1 MTTESTPPPLRSA
14 SIRLTRAG
22 LLVLLPFVI
31 AAGALG
37 LRLQG
42 IDWDGGNFYH
52 PDERSIYM
60 RVDCMYRTLTDAP
73 GWQACANRD
82 FPLDTPGF
90 PSISTFFDKDASP
103 LNPHWFPLGTIIIY
117 LLVGVRFVLDAL
129 MDQVRLQDLATA
141 GRTIAAFVDAGSV
154 LLMYFL
160 GARLFGRPV
169 GLLAAVLLALSVIN
183 IQITHFYRP
192 ESFVVLLALGS
203 FWWML
208 NVLER
213 GRLRDHVG
221 LGLLIGTTFA
231 FRGSSVP
238 MLAPLAI
245 TYGVVAWRAWRSSEP
260 EAPVARLAPTV
271 RRAALAAGVALAAF
285 VVLQPYAIL
294 DFYKYVGDLAW
305 EAGIA
310 RTAGQVPYTVQ
321 YVGTPRTGLYEFQ
334 QTVVWA
340 LGVPLGLVAWAG
352 LGLSVARGLRRPRTA
367 EWLLVSW
374 VVVLILIIVPFFEV
388 KFLRY
393 IAPVLPVMVLLGSRW
408 LVEAHSWARARS
420 SVLARAVI
428 AGIAAIALA
437 TGFYA
442 LAFVSSYG
450 QDHPGVQA
458 SAWMNANA
466 APGSVVLTDNHWDEG
481 FGDLGRFSV
490 SQLPM
495 YEGDTRAKLQRI
507 ADDVADA
514 DYIMAYSN
522 RPWGSIARLPE
533 RYPFSAAYYRALFSG
548 ELGYELVQAF
558 ARYPTLAGVSFVH
571 DPFTRAGLPEPA
583 VLPGIEPSALALDLG
598 WADENVVNYDRPL
611 VLVWRNVEE
620 LTSREIVA
628 LLVLGGEAV
637 PETAMLAAAAWD
649 EQRAGG
655 TWTEIFSEGGLN
667 GAAPWLVW
675 LLAVELIFLAALP
688 LAARVMRR
696 LPDRGVVLA
705 RPLGLLLV
713 AWIVWMG
720 ASTGL
725 WAFSRG
731 SVALAALAVAA
742 VSAVALYR
750 NPALIAQ
757 ARRHWRY
764 IAGVEALFI
773 GAYLVFV
780 LIRAANPDL
789 WEPWRGGEKPMDLAY
804 LTAVV
809 KSTTFP
815 PYDPWYAGGYL
826 NYYYFGF
833 VMVGALAK
841 LTGIVPAVAYN
852 LAVPLLFAL
861 TLTGAFSVGHNL
873 AEALRRRA
881 RLGVSPRTTLLA
893 GGAAALLVTVL
904 ANVEAPVQLGLRAI
918 DALGGGVFGS
928 FDFWP
933 SSRMMPGQI
942 SINEF
947 PFWTFLFA
955 DLHAHMFS
963 LPVQVLAVGLSVS
976 LVLGAGRRVDLGSR
990 AVSVGVLALVV
1001 GSLAAIN
1008 TWDVP
1013 AYGLLALGALAIV
1026 ALTGRG
1032 GRSLDIEVGRW
1043 LAWSAAFVAVAY
1055 VAWAPFHASYDAPFT
1070 GVHLSEWRTVLWHYV
1085 GIHALLILL
1094 VGTWLAVEARRRFA
1108 PQRPRS
1114 LGAAAAPPSPGP
1126 AALPSPGPAAL
1137 HDEQGWLRAL
1147 LGHRRLILG
1156 VTVAEVLALAWWLFE
1171 GLRPWTTALAL
1182 AVLLAAASAL
1192 LGWWAAHRR
1201 EPQAPV
1207 HMLLVGMTV
1216 LALGIGIGVD
1226 VVTANA
1232 DIDRM
1237 NTVFKL
1243 GLNAWVLFGLV
1254 GGVGLWHLWATGALR
1269 WGGARWPRYGR
1280 RAWLALAAVL
1290 VLAGAVF
1297 PVVGTRARLVN
1308 RFDTTLGLT
1317 LDGAAYQQ
1325 VAVYGDPGRTSRQDD
1340 DRRYPLRDDAEA
1352 LEFMRQNIPGSPVV
1366 LEGATQHAYRWT
1378 PRVAA
1383 YTGLPVVVGWQWHQL
1398 QQRGASGNEPANV
1411 LRRVRHVEEMYSTE
1425 DRGRLMELI
1434 GTYEV
1439 AYVYVG
1445 PAERTSFPEAGI
1457 AKFAAMAG
1465 EGLDLFFSN
1474 DAVQVYRVVD
1484 QGS

>member
-1 MTTESTPPPLRSA
+1 MQQAVTTQSAPPPPRDGGLGRN
-14 SIRLTRAG
+14 RAW
-22 LLVLLPFVI
+22 LLLLLPFVI

-73 GWQACANRD
+73 GWEACANRD
-82 FPLDTPGF
+82 FPLDEPGF

-117 LLVGVRFVLDAL
+117 LLVGVRFGLEAV

-154 LLMYFL
+154 LLLYFL
-160 GARLFGRPV
+160 GKRLFSRPV
-169 GLLAAVLLALSVIN
+169 GALAAGLLALAVVN
-183 IQITHFYRP
+183 IQLTHFYRP
-192 ESFVVLLALGS
+192 ESFVVLLALGA

-221 LGLLIGTTFA
+221 LGLVIGTTFA

-245 TYGVVAWRAWRSSEP
+245 TYGVVAWRAWRSSGYVLLGRP
-260 EAPVARLAPTV
+260 IGRLLPTAY
-271 RRAALAAGVALAAF
+271 RAALAAGVALAAF
-285 VVLQPYAIL
+285 AVLQPYALL
-294 DFYKYVGDLAW
+294 DFTKYVGDLAW
-305 EAGIA
+305 ETSIA
-310 RTAGQVPYTVQ
+310 RVAGQVPYTVQ
-321 YVGTPRTGLYEFQ
+321 YVGTTRTGLYELQ
-334 QTVVWA
+334 QTAVWA
-340 LGVPLGLVAWAG
+340 LGLPLGVVAWAG
-352 LGLSVARGLRRPRTA
+352 LGLSVVRGLRRPRTA
-367 EWLLVSW
+367 EWLLLSW
-374 VVVLILIIVPFFEV
+374 VLVLVLVIVPFFEV

-408 LVEAHSWARARS
+408 LVEAHLWARARS
-420 SVLARAVI
+420 SVLQRAVL
-428 AGIAAIALA
+428 AGIAVVVLA

-442 LAFVSSYG
+442 LAFVNSYRL
-450 QDHPGVQA
+450 DHPGVQA

-466 APGSVVLTDNHWDEG
+466 QAGSVVLTDNHWDEG
-481 FGDLGRFSV
+481 FGGLGGFSV

-495 YEGDTRAKLQRI
+495 YEGDTLAKAQRV
-507 ADDVADA
+507 ASDVAGA

-548 ELGYELVQAF
+548 ELGYELVASF
-558 ARYPTLAGVSFVH
+558 ARYPELLGVSFVH
-571 DPFTRAGLPEPA
+571 DPFTRSGLLEPA
-583 VLPGIEPSALALDLG
+583 VLPGIEPSALVLDLG

-611 VLVWRNVEE
+611 VLVWQNTGG
-620 LTSREIVA
+620 LTAREIVE
-628 LLVLGGEAV
+628 LMVLGADTG
-637 PETAMLAAAAWD
+637 PERAMLGAAAWD

-655 TWTEIFSEGGLN
+655 TWTDVFSEGGLN

-675 LLAVELIFLAALP
+675 LLAIEVVFLVSLP
-688 LAARVMRR
+688 LAVRLMRW
-696 LPDRGVVLA
+696 LPDRGVLLA

-725 WAFSRG
+725 WTFSRG
-731 SVALAALAVAA
+731 SVVLAVLIVAA
-742 VSAVALYR
+742 VSGVLLYR
-750 NPALIAQ
+750 NRAMLVH

-764 IAGVEALFI
+764 LVGVEALFV

-789 WEPWRGGEKPMDLAY
+789 WDPWRGGEKPMDLSY

-833 VMVGALAK
+833 VMVGVLVK

-873 AEALRRRA
+873 AEALRRRG
-881 RLGVSPRTTLLA
+881 RLAVSARTTLLA
-893 GGAAALLVTVL
+893 GGAAALLVAVL
-904 ANVEAPVQLGLRAI
+904 ANVEAPVQLGIRAL
-918 DALGGGVFGS
+918 DSLGGGVFGR

-963 LPVQVLAVGLSVS
+963 LPVQLLVVGLSANV
-976 LVLGAGRRVDLGSR
+976 VLGAGRHLSR
-990 AVSVGVLALVV
+990 AWRASSVGVLALTV

-1013 AYGLLALGALAIV
+1013 AYGLLALGALGV
-1026 ALTGRG
+1026 AALVGSRGRPLG
-1032 GRSLDIEVGRW
+1032 GEIGRW
-1043 LAWSAAFVAVAY
+1043 LAWSAAFALVAY
-1055 VAWAPFHASYDAPFT
+1055 AAWAPFHASYDAPFT
-1070 GVHLSEWRTVLWHYV
+1070 GVHVSEWRTVLWHYL

-1094 VGTWLAVEARRRFA
+1094 VGTWVAVEAYRRFGV
-1108 PQRPRS
+1108 RPSAGSWRTAGI
-1114 LGAAAAPPSPGP
+1114 GAAAVAV
-1126 AALPSPGPAAL
+1126 AALVWWS
-1137 HDEQGWLRAL
+1137 
-1147 LGHRRLILG
+1147 
-1156 VTVAEVLALAWWLFE
+1156 AEP
-1171 GLRPWTTALAL
+1171 LRPWTTAALL
-1182 AVLLAAASAL
+1182 AVLLAAAGAL
-1192 LGWWAAHRR
+1192 WGWWAAHRR
-1201 EPQAPV
+1201 DPQAPV
-1207 HMLLVGMTV
+1207 QMLLLGMAV
-1216 LALGIGIGVD
+1216 LAVGIGIGVD
-1226 VVTANA
+1226 VVTANS

-1243 GLNAWVLFGLV
+1243 GLNAWVLLALV
-1254 GGVGLWHLWATGALR
+1254 GGVGLWHLWATGGLR
-1269 WGGARWPRYGR
+1269 WSGARWPRYGR
-1280 RAWLALAAVL
+1280 RAWLALLAVL
-1290 VLAGAVF
+1290 VLGGAVF
-1297 PVVGTRARLVN
+1297 PVAGTRARLVY
-1308 RFDTTLGLT
+1308 RFDTNLGLT

-1325 VAVYGDPGRTSRQDD
+1325 VAVYGDPGPTSRQDD
-1340 DRRYPLRDDAEA
+1340 DVRYALREDAEA
-1352 LEFMRQNIPGSPVV
+1352 LEFMRQNISGSPVV
-1366 LEGATQHAYRWT
+1366 LEAATAHAYRWQ

-1398 QQRGASGNEPANV
+1398 QQRGAGGNEPENV
-1411 LRRVRHVEEMYSTE
+1411 RRRVRDVGEMYGTQ
-1425 DRGRLMELI
+1425 DPRRLMQLLA
-1434 GTYEV
+1434 TYEV

-1445 PAERTSFPEAGI
+1445 PAERANFPEAGI
-1457 AKFAAMAG
+1457 AKFAALAG
-1465 EGLDLFFSN
+1465 GELELFFAN
-1474 DAVQVYRVVD
+1474 DAVQVYRVAGAI
-1484 QGS
+1484 Q